1 MDKRIEAI
9 SIAKSRPIIAAL
21 KQMDAMQVK
30 LLLVLDG
37 EKFCSLLSIGD
48 IQRAIIANVPLE
60 SPLEQILRERVNVAR
75 VGDSR
80 ERIITRM
87 KERRN
92 DFMPIVD
99 DDKNIVDVIFWGPD
113 DDGGYHG
120 SVRGMWLP

>member
-1 MDKRIEAI
+1 MDKRVEAI

-21 KQMDAMQVK
+21 KQMDAMKVK

-37 EKFCSLLSIGD
+37 DKFCSLLSIGD

-60 SPLEQILRERVNVAR
+60 SPLEHILRERVHVAK

-80 ERIITRM
+80 ERIIARM

-99 DDKNIVDVIFWGPD
+99 DDKNIVDIIFWEAF
-113 DDGGYHG
+113 
-120 SVRGMWLP
+120 